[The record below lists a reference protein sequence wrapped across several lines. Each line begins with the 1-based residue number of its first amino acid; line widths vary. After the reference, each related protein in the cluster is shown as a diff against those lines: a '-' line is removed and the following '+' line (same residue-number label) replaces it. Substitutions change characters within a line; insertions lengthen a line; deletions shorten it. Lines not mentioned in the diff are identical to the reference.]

1 MMSYIISGMILLAII
16 TGAVGGNMAAVST
29 AAMNGCGQAVQLVI
43 SLAGTICL
51 WSGVMRVADQSG
63 LTDAM
68 SRMFR
73 PVTRFLFRELREDS
87 PAMKAISMNMAA
99 NLLGLGNAATPLGL
113 AAMKELEKENRCA
126 STASQAMVTFVVL
139 NTASLQ
145 LLPTTNAYLRLAAG
159 SREPMEILPAVWLA
173 SSVSIGVGVLMT
185 RLLAGRRKG
194 HL

>member
-1 MMSYIISGMILLAII
+1 MMSYIISGMILLAIL
-16 TGAVGGNMAAVST
+16 TGGIGGNMAAVST

-43 SLAGTICL
+43 SLTGTICL
-51 WSGVMRVADQSG
+51 WSGVMRVADRSG

-73 PVTRFLFRELREDS
+73 PITRFLFRELSEES

-113 AAMKELEKENRCA
+113 AAMKELEKENRRA
-126 STASQAMVTFVVL
+126 PAASQAMVTFVVL

-159 SREPMEILPAVWLA
+159 SKEPMEILPAVWLA

-185 RLLAGRRKG
+185 RLLRGREG
-194 HL
+194 P

>member
-1 MMSYIISGMILLAII
+1 MMSYIISGMILLAIL
-16 TGAVGGNMAAVST
+16 TGGIGGNMAAVST

-43 SLAGTICL
+43 SLTGTICL
-51 WSGVMRVADQSG
+51 WSGVMRVADRSG

-73 PVTRFLFRELREDS
+73 PITRFLFRELSEES

-113 AAMKELEKENRCA
+113 AAMKELEKENRRTPA
-126 STASQAMVTFVVL
+126 ASQAMVTFVVL
-139 NTASLQ
+139 NTASIQ
-145 LLPTTNAYLRLAAG
+145 LLPTTSAYLRLAAG
-159 SREPMEILPAVWLA
+159 SKEPMEILPAVWLA

-185 RLLAGRRKG
+185 RLLAGWRKS
-194 HL
+194 

>member
-1 MMSYIISGMILLAII
+1 MMSYIISGMILLAIL
-16 TGAVGGNMAAVST
+16 TGGIGGNMAAVST

-43 SLAGTICL
+43 SLTGTICL
-51 WSGVMRVADQSG
+51 WSGVMRVAD
-63 LTDAM
+63 AM

-73 PVTRFLFRELREDS
+73 PITRFLFRELSEES

-113 AAMKELEKENRCA
+113 AAMKELEKENRRA
-126 STASQAMVTFVVL
+126 PAASQAMVTFVVL

-159 SREPMEILPAVWLA
+159 SKEPMEILPAVWLA

-185 RLLAGRRKG
+185 RLLAGWRKS
-194 HL
+194 